1 MKKAFGL
8 FAVVVTLAVPAV
20 ASAENNA
27 SPSGAAHGAFASENG
42 NFGWLGEM
50 GGTPGYTTGPW
61 ARSRARLVTTTATS
75 SGTRSSSSYLVA
87 LPLP

>member
-27 SPSGAAHGAFASENG
+27 SPSGAANGAFASENG

-50 GGTPGYTTGPW
+50 GGTPG
-61 ARSRARLVTTTATS
+61 
-75 SGTRSSSSYLVA
+75 
-87 LPLP
+87 